1 MWDVE
6 GVDYTDVHH
15 EVFNIPN
22 GFTIVRLHGL
32 LAPSTRRSAR
42 PPQTNPDRP
51 QVQYLTTGQ
60 LSESEAFRFSKVET
74 LLFLNATSVRVIC
87 NCPSLIRQSA
97 PCVVV
102 EKTAEAEST
111 RKCRL
116 HQLQRRILREWLL
129 FDPKA
134 FHSTRNAVDLNLC
147 PLGKP
152 WICI

>member
-1 MWDVE
+1 MR
-6 GVDYTDVHH
+6 H

-22 GFTIVRLHGL
+22 GFTIIRLYGL
-32 LAPSTRRSAR
+32 LAPSTRRSPR

-74 LLFLNATSVRVIC
+74 LLLLNGTSVEVIY
-87 NCPSLIRQSA
+87 NCPNLIRQSA
-97 PCVVV
+97 PCVVVV

-116 HQLQRRILREWLL
+116 HQLLRRILRKWLL

-147 PLGKP
+147 PFGKP